1 MNIYSYNFSAIILL
15 AYSVPGLCIH
25 REHKGVIGPT
35 QALEPTCLSP
45 RTASAT

>member
-1 MNIYSYNFSAIILL
+1 MNIYSYNFSAFILL
-15 AYSVPGLCIH
+15 ACSVPGLCIH

-35 QALEPTCLSP
+35 QALVPACLSP